1 MGTQSN
7 KAGRQYLQTWQM
19 ELGLL
24 MPNRESSSLDHCMVL
39 PMQVQWTLSNIPTA
53 GLRSNRGQ
61 LQLVPKKENTH
72 RSTGASPTMAREG
85 ISSDHP
91 SRHERMQMGV
101 ADAVT
106 TQHGPHAPNT
116 HNQGSMLINGIF
128 LAPELIQNIT
138 LGYLAFG
145 EGIPSNHWAVWIDIL
160 VKAFLRWFV
169 PPDAVWLKAW

>member
-1 MGTQSN
+1 VIILADMNNDVHTNPIQ
-7 KAGRQYLQTWQM
+7 A
-19 ELGLL
+19 
-24 MPNRESSSLDHCMVL
+24 VA
-39 PMQVQWTLSNIPTA
+39 I
-53 GLRSNRGQ
+53 
-61 LQLVPKKENTH
+61 
-72 RSTGASPTMAREG
+72 
-85 ISSDHP
+85 
-91 SRHERMQMGV
+91 QMGV

-145 EGIPSNHWAVWIDIL
+145 EGIPSNHQAVWIDIL